1 MGHMDKY
8 KDEERA
14 KLAAGLVAYGL
25 EVSTKEILESKRG
38 TAKAAQARQ
47 IAMYVVYVGFG
58 ISLARVAIAFNRD
71 RSTVAYACHQ
81 IEDRRDDPEFDTWL
95 DALEG
100 TLRKAAE
107 LAGNVRKTAA

>member
-1 MGHMDKY
+1 MGQMDKY

-14 KLAAGLVAYGL
+14 KLAASLVAYGL
-25 EVSTKEILESKRG
+25 EVTAEEILEGKRG
-38 TAKAAQARQ
+38 TARAAQARQ

-81 IEDRRDDPEFDTWL
+81 IEDRRDDPDFDTWV
-95 DALEG
+95 DALESA
-100 TLRKAAE
+100 LRTAARLAGHVKAA
-107 LAGNVRKTAA
+107 A

>member
-8 KDEERA
+8 RDDGRA
-14 KLAAGLVAYGL
+14 KLAASLVAYGL
-25 EVSTKEILESKRG
+25 QVSTEEILESKRG
-38 TAKAAQARQ
+38 SAKAAQARQ

-81 IEDRRDDPEFDTWL
+81 IEDRRDDPDFDKWL

-100 TLRKAAE
+100 ALRTAAG
-107 LAGNVRKTAA
+107 LAGSVKTAA